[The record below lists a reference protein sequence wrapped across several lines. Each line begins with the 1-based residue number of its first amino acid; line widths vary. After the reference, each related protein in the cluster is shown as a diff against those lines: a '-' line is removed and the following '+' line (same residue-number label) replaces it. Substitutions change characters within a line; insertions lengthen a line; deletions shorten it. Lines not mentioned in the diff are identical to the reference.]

1 MTEILNTK
9 LVCVYVGLRKWKIPS
24 TLCIMCR
31 FSPHHYLQKPTL
43 TVTADDHYKNTCK
56 FEQYWKMCKQ
66 PGHLTGSDK
75 CRSFVA
81 HQEDIGCFEYS
92 RKDDPLSDFPT
103 EFKIFR
109 QTYLSS
115 EHAFYHTRSVHS
127 GDLNWA
133 EVVRKAK
140 TALDAKRV
148 GGQVMKSDAYVMKE
162 VLEAKLLHCSQFRNA
177 SL

>member
-92 RKDDPLSDFPT
+92 RKDDPLSDFPYWVQD
-103 EFKIFR
+103 FQANVSLIRACFLPN
-109 QTYLSS
+109 Q
-115 EHAFYHTRSVHS
+115 
-127 GDLNWA
+127 
-133 EVVRKAK
+133 VR
-140 TALDAKRV
+140 T
-148 GGQVMKSDAYVMKE
+148 
-162 VLEAKLLHCSQFRNA
+162 FWWP
-177 SL
+177 